1 MSQPA
6 SASAEP
12 ATNALGDGAADD
24 VAARRKRRRRRGFL
38 RAAIWLTCVVLF
50 LGCIFVLVDKTA
62 TAVAQDKVA
71 TKLTGQQPFTG
82 RPKVVIHGFP
92 FLTQAVR
99 GKYSDI
105 EVTGPGQ
112 PVAKLGTAQIDA
124 HLRGVHIPLSAVG
137 SSVGSVPVDHADV
150 SVTLPASRLGPAFG
164 VPGLKLSQSGKNVR
178 VLAPLSIA
186 GLASIK
192 IDALAR
198 LTVRANAIAVTIVSV
213 KIGGTTA
220 PPAVVDAA
228 KQGLSLNLPLG
239 NLGLSVRAATAR
251 VVGANLVVSGSADN
265 VTLH

>member
-6 SASAEP
+6 QASPEP
-12 ATNALGDGAADD
+12 ATNASGDVAADN
-24 VAARRKRRRRRGFL
+24 ATARRKRRRRRGLL
-38 RAAIWLTCVVLF
+38 RAAIWLICVVLF

-62 TAVAQDKVA
+62 TSVAQDKVA

-112 PVAKLGTAQIDA
+112 PVAKLGTAQIHA
-124 HLRGVHIPLSAVG
+124 RLHGVHIPLSAVG

-164 VPGLKLSQSGKNVR
+164 VPGLKLSQSGNNVR
-178 VLAPLSIA
+178 VLAPLPIA
-186 GLASIK
+186 GLASIQ

-213 KIGGTTA
+213 KIGGATA

-239 NLGLSVRAATAR
+239 SLGLDVRAGTAR
-251 VVGANLVVSGSADN
+251 VVGPNLVVSGSADN